1 MLFRSSMPF
10 NRPDSEQGMT
20 GQTWQDKV
28 APAVPIIKYVVLI
41 TGILL
46 VFLFIIRPLVRNMI
60 NNTHGIKENMQPQ
73 IPSDTGVSVSLSGSS
88 PTLSLSQF
96 ENKSLNE
103 MDLAKQLAGA
113 DSKKFAEL
121 LRNWLK

>member
-1 MLFRSSMPF
+1 M
-10 NRPDSEQGMT
+10 
-20 GQTWQDKV
+20 V
-28 APAVPIIKYVVLI
+28 
-41 TGILL
+41 GILL

-60 NNTHGIKENMQPQ
+60 NTAHRIEANKHPQ
-73 IPSDTGVSVSLSGSS
+73 IPSDAGVSVSLSGPS
-88 PTLSLSQF
+88 PQLALSQF
-96 ENKSLNE
+96 ENKSLSE